1 MKLRTYPT
9 KINNVA
15 IPQKPNSWS
24 AIREVIENVGVT
36 EAGTDIVDIK
46 RVGKLTISVSYNCSS
61 NWLVQFQSWADE
73 TSALTVQIYDPSTLA
88 YENKSMRIR
97 NFNEELVPNS
107 ENVSGTLGLYIVSF
121 DLIEF

>member
-1 MKLRTYPT
+1 MKLKSYPT

-15 IPQKPNSWS
+15 IPNKPNSWNTV
-24 AIREVIENVGVT
+24 REVIENVGTT

-46 RVGKLTISVSYNCSS
+46 RVGKMTISVSYNCSS
-61 NWLVQFQSWADE
+61 NWLVRFQGWADE
-73 TSALTVQIYDPSTLA
+73 TTALTVQIYDPDTSA

-97 NFNEELVPNS
+97 NFNYEMVPNS